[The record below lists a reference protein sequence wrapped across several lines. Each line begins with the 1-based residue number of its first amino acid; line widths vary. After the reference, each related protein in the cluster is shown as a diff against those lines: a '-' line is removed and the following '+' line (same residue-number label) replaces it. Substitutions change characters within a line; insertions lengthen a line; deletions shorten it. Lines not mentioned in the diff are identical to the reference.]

1 MILYIIDIAKDWFP
15 IKMQVIFEFLNSFVA
30 KLLEVL
36 IRCVEET
43 DIDQYES
50 EIAKYEAVMRFEP
63 WYKKLLEKIRNN
75 MIVCGYDLL

>member
-1 MILYIIDIAKDWFP
+1 MEICKFSDIDLLDYFLIFSLY
-15 IKMQVIFEFLNSFVA
+15 FVA

-43 DIDQYES
+43 DIDRYES
-50 EIAKYEAVMRFEP
+50 EITKYEAVMRFEP

-75 MIVCGYDLL
+75 MIVCGYDLC